1 MKDLYNAIR
10 DALSEYGYIIPEYDT
25 NKLPSEETNAL
36 INIDTIST
44 IYTGFTQY
52 SATIQLSFYGEEE
65 NTLKRVSD
73 AFITLMDREDRATE
87 DERALPENQSILRL
101 LDRSN
106 IINVETEKD
115 EDNATNKITITM
127 EIYFE
132 NK

>member
-1 MKDLYNAIR
+1 MKDLYDAIR

-25 NKLPSEETNAL
+25 NKLPSEETSAL

-52 SATIQLSFYGEEE
+52 SATIELSFYGEEE
-65 NTLKRVSD
+65 DTLKRVSD
-73 AFITLMDREDRATE
+73 AFITLMDRDDRATD
-87 DERALPENQSILRL
+87 DERGLPENSSNLRL

-106 IINVETEKD
+106 IINVETDKD
-115 EDNATNKITITM
+115 SDNGTSKITITI

>member
-1 MKDLYNAIR
+1 MKELYNAIR
-10 DALSEYGYIIPEYDT
+10 DALTEYGYTVPEYNE

-52 SATIQLSFYGEEE
+52 SATIELSFYGEEE
-65 NTLKRVSD
+65 DTLQRVSD
-73 AFITLMDREDRATE
+73 AFITLIDRDDRAT
-87 DERALPENQSILRL
+87 DEERNLPENQSNLRL

-106 IINVETEKD
+106 ITSIETEKD
-115 EDNATNKITITM
+115 EDNATSKITITM

>member
-10 DALSEYGYIIPEYDT
+10 DALSEYGYVIPQYNE
-25 NKLPSEETNAL
+25 NKLPNEETNAL

-52 SATIQLSFYGEEE
+52 SATIELSFYGEEE

-115 EDNATNKITITM
+115 EDNATSKITITM

>member
-10 DALSEYGYIIPEYDT
+10 DTLTEYGYTVPEYDS
-25 NKLPSEETNAL
+25 NKLPSEDTSAL

-44 IYTGFTQY
+44 IYAGFTQY
-52 SATIQLSFYGEEE
+52 SATLELSFYGEEE
-65 NTLKRVSD
+65 NTLKCVSD
-73 AFITLMDREDRATE
+73 AFITLMDRADRAT
-87 DERALPENQSILRL
+87 DEERNLPENQSNLRL

-115 EDNATNKITITM
+115 EDNATSKITITM

>member
-10 DALSEYGYIIPEYDT
+10 DALSEYGYTVPQYNE

-52 SATIQLSFYGEEE
+52 SATIELSFYGEEE

-115 EDNATNKITITM
+115 EDNATNKITFTM